1 MKSLR
6 TQALTLR
13 DAGRIYFDHNAT
25 TPLAAD
31 LPQYIASILDN
42 WGNPS
47 SIHHGGRGPKTLL
60 RDARQALATLV
71 GCSSLEIVF
80 TSGGAEANNLAIK
93 GVFESFAKKWGADPV
108 KWPRKRFLVSA
119 VEHPSVTQTY
129 KYLES
134 KGAHVEKI
142 PVSRGGEIDLE
153 AFKKMLGE
161 DVALVSVMF
170 ANNETGNIFPIKE
183 LTKLTRTVG
192 ALFHSD
198 CVQALGKVEF
208 NLRDL
213 DVDYASFS
221 SHKFYSLKG
230 SGFLYV
236 KKGAPVESLIH
247 GGGQERH
254 RRAGTEN
261 VLAIASLGFVA
272 RKHAVIVENF
282 ERTKQLRDCMEREV
296 LERID
301 GVSVT
306 GAEGPRLPT
315 TSSFVI
321 RNVDGE
327 SLLMNLD
334 IEGVSVSTGAACS
347 SGNPEPSPT
356 LLAMGLTRFEAQA
369 SLRVSIGWSTTEEDV
384 ARFIVIL
391 EKVVGRLRSLRAEAF
406 AEEARR

>member
-1 MKSLR
+1 MTSLR

-31 LPQYIASILDN
+31 LPQYISTILDS

-47 SIHHGGRGPKTLL
+47 SIHHAGRGPKTLI
-60 RDARQALATLV
+60 RDARQALANLV
-71 GCSSLEIVF
+71 GCSPLEIVF

-93 GVFESFAKKWGADPV
+93 GVYESFAKKWGNDISR
-108 KWPRKRFLVSA
+108 WPRQRFLVSA
-119 VEHPSVTQTY
+119 VEHPSVSVTFRF
-129 KYLES
+129 LES
-134 KGAHVEKI
+134 KGAKVEWI
-142 PVSRGGEIDLE
+142 PVNRGGEIDLE
-153 AFKKMLGE
+153 AYEKMLSE
-161 DVALVSVMF
+161 DVLLVSVML
-170 ANNETGNIFPIKE
+170 ANNETGNIFPIKKM
-183 LTKLTRTVG
+183 TKKARAVG

-198 CVQALGKVEF
+198 CVQALGKIQF

-236 KKGAPVESLIH
+236 KKGAPLESLIH

-261 VLAIASLGFVA
+261 TLAIACLGYMAKKVSEIA
-272 RKHAVIVENF
+272 TQY

-296 LERID
+296 LERIA
-301 GVSVT
+301 GVTVT
-306 GAEGPRLPT
+306 GAKAPRLPT

-321 RNVDGE
+321 ENVDGE

-356 LLAMGLTRFEAQA
+356 LLAMGLSRHEAQS
-369 SLRVSIGWSTTEEDV
+369 SLRVSIGWSTTEEDI
-384 ARFIVIL
+384 ARFLVIL
-391 EKVVGRLRSLRAEAF
+391 EKVVSRLRALRNESLSAE
-406 AEEARR
+406 RNI